1 MPDIGEDGSAVPEI
15 FAHRCR
21 MIEERVFDFVAV
33 RSEESRE
40 FGESSEVIIDVA
52 GFEKGEHD
60 CIRGGCSSCTCCL
73 KLSMILW
80 MKIISI
86 FFASSKIRSSYE
98 ELNFF

>member
-1 MPDIGEDGSAVPEI
+1 
-15 FAHRCR
+15 
-21 MIEERVFDFVAV
+21 
-33 RSEESRE
+33 
-40 FGESSEVIIDVA
+40 
-52 GFEKGEHD
+52 
-60 CIRGGCSSCTCCL
+60 L